1 MISVIPI
8 LLSVGIVCGTPPPMP
23 VPVIAPVAPVEAT
36 AIPVVYPAEES
47 WMRQVLDE
55 SPWPAELHDEVV
67 EIAFC
72 ESSWNPA
79 AVGDDGLALGLMQVR
94 TDYHAALAEKYDLLS
109 PSDNLI
115 AAWAIYVQAQETFR
129 PWSCWKQE
137 HQ

>member
-1 MISVIPI
+1 MISLAPLIFSI
-8 LLSVGIVCGTPPPMP
+8 GIGCGAPDIAP
-23 VPVIAPVAPVEAT
+23 VPVGVPVA
-36 AIPVVYPAEES
+36 PVVYPAEEG
-47 WMRQVLDE
+47 WMRQVLDK

-94 TDYHAALAEKYDLLS
+94 TDYHQALAKKYDLLS
-109 PSDNLI
+109 PSDNLV